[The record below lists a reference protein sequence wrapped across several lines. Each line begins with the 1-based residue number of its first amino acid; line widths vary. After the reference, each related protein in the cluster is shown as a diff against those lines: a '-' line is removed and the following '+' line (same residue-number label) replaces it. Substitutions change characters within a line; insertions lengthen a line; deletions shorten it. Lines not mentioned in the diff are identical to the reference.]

1 MKVSVV
7 IHGFLEQR
15 SIHVNRELK
24 IKEGSTIKD
33 ALSKIGKKIKVD
45 LLQLLSKVN
54 PVVMINNER
63 AEIPK
68 DLSRKLADGDE
79 IVILQ
84 PLAGG

>member
-1 MKVSVV
+1 MKIYVV

-24 IKEGSTIKD
+24 IKEGSTAED

-45 LLQLLSKVN
+45 PLQLLSKLN
-54 PVVMINNER
+54 PVVMINNDR
-63 AEIPK
+63 VEIPK
-68 DLSRKLADGDE
+68 DPSRKLADGDE
-79 IVILQ
+79 IVILP